1 MLLDVTI
8 PIGLNTDLRLNNS
21 LFAISVFLLISYL
34 KCFLVKKKEVKFLP
48 RHINASLCTHAYF
61 AFANIDLDTLSITN
75 FEDNDF
81 MTEGDKPVSFMS

>member
-1 MLLDVTI
+1 MDATI
-8 PIGLNTDLRLNNS
+8 PIGLNTDLRCQRILCFI
-21 LFAISVFLLISYL
+21 LFVIFDYLLI
-34 KCFLVKKKEVKFLP
+34 KTKEVKFLP

-81 MTEGDKPVSFMS
+81 MSESEDKPVS